1 MSRGC
6 RIHADCPANRERE
19 CYKRWCQEIGMRPN
33 IRQDGKQETATRKS
47 SRSNGKDQHRRRN
60 VRPRFALRGH
70 QPEDRHHR
78 LFRDSHNAETDRTLR
93 FKRTV
98 ERRDTSVSRETASEG
113 PSPAQL
119 TELRLLYT
127 MTRSRGFPRRR
138 PGSRNRRVR
147 AVSAFRGPPEG
158 GHYARRAVTPHCDG
172 RRAHAR
178 EIRRA
183 ARCLP
188 RRPAADQGPARR
200 DSCRAA
206 WSRPARGGAPPRL
219 CRPGFAAP

>member
-70 QPEDRHHR
+70 QPEVRHHR

-138 PGSRNRRVR
+138 TGSRNRRFR
-147 AVSAFRGPPEG
+147 DVSATVANSLPLRSGSESDACACTASPARAPSSLPSSSCRS
-158 GHYARRAVTPHCDG
+158 ARRP
-172 RRAHAR
+172 
-178 EIRRA
+178 
-183 ARCLP
+183 
-188 RRPAADQGPARR
+188 
-200 DSCRAA
+200 
-206 WSRPARGGAPPRL
+206 
-219 CRPGFAAP
+219 